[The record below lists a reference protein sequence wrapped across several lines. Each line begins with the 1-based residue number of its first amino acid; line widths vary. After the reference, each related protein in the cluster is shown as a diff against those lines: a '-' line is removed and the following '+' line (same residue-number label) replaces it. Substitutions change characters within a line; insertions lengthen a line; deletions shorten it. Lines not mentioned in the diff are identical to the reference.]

1 MSPQAL
7 REQLLNADSWF
18 LAVPVGHGRCALP
31 DGGHAD
37 SRSALKVA
45 GVALLVF
52 ALSAQQL
59 VIEMPSEALAQQVQG
74 KWVHAGAGE
83 AQHSRHKRD
92 DEV

>member
-1 MSPQAL
+1 M
-7 REQLLNADSWF
+7 LNADSWF
-18 LAVPVGHGRCALP
+18 LAMPVGHGRCALP

-37 SRSALKVA
+37 SRSALEVA

-52 ALSAQQL
+52 ALPAQQL
-59 VIEMPSEALAQQVQG
+59 IVEMPSEALAQQVQG

-83 AQHSRHKRD
+83 TQHSCHKRD